1 MNKKPLFLAVLLA
14 LSAGAEAGN
23 NDDPYFSA
31 VSTTN
36 AVTYNGEELTPSP
49 HNDGEAIRVI
59 NGGDLTL
66 TIADGKTLKIDSQ
79 VSRDANLSNRTYGSV
94 IQVVG
99 SKAKILGG
107 AFEANKADSYAA
119 EENTD
124 PQNQS
129 YFWMDGNSG
138 NATLSFETAK
148 TSFTGSVRYG
158 AVTQGKTDLTFKNG
172 VSMEVD
178 RSESLSATTASALY
192 IYNTSL
198 STPSTL
204 TVGGDSTFTIRTG
217 VNDTYA
223 QGIMLFMGVK
233 SSFNGKN
240 TLTIDTS
247 KSAKLKSITAL
258 QNYNQSIDPVK
269 NDFISNGAFTIDVTS
284 NGVAPALGVV
294 NVGTM
299 SFDDLNLKF
308 DQVGVGSIGILSPAA
323 AQNNRIDIDR
333 LTFNATN
340 TKPMQALQAGAGTV
354 NVREA
359 TINFADP
366 SSNLA
371 LNAFGA
377 GWITVSDSLS
387 IKADIAMRAKD
398 KAQIDVKKNF
408 ETTSDSL
415 LFAGIFD
422 NELPQATAENPNP
435 VKPEQAPVVKINSSG
450 EGLVRFTGATILH
463 NHDAGSALE
472 MTVGSINTALTDQSF
487 WNVTSPSLLTKLTLG
502 KNARLNFY
510 IDDKS
515 PVYNVE
521 EASMITI
528 EGNNPVTLTKD
539 SGSGIS
545 LVVSG
550 VELKKD
556 DTLGLILSPGGF
568 TLDGSTLA
576 AGADLEA
583 LKKEDLS
590 VTEIASISRL
600 SESKLTADRYDLL
613 MQTDKRLIAKIK
625 EKKVT
630 PPDPKPDAKPDPKP
644 GPQPD
649 PKPDPKPEPK
659 PSVINPQTDSLM
671 ESSVST
677 FGTLFAA
684 DDLFVD
690 SVLRSRDGAHQEG
703 LFAVA
708 RAGKWSLNT
717 RTDVDMTAVTGL
729 VGYAAR
735 AGATEFGGFLE
746 MGHSSYDTMT
756 PAKLGDVKGTGRHN
770 YAGLGLYVDYATP
783 VDGLA
788 LTGYVKAGAFSNHF
802 NATLVNEKVDFDRTK
817 VYWDMHLGA
826 HYDWNVEKLRNRTFF
841 SYFYDGTESSS
852 YRIADSEKVSG
863 ATFDYDAL
871 NAHRVQ
877 VGNLMEYALSDT
889 LRPYFG
895 VTLEKTLSAKAKG
908 SATDSEGTLA
918 LHSSTMDGTTGI
930 LSAGWSYLNP
940 AATFEFGVGVN
951 GYIGARQGATAQV
964 QANWKF

>member
-172 VSMEVD
+172 VSMEID

-308 DQVGVGSIGILSPAA
+308 DQ
-323 AQNNRIDIDR
+323 
-333 LTFNATN
+333 
-340 TKPMQALQAGAGTV
+340 GAG
-354 NVREA
+354 
-359 TINFADP
+359 
-366 SSNLA
+366 
-371 LNAFGA
+371 
-377 GWITVSDSLS
+377 LS
-387 IKADIAMRAKD
+387 R
-398 KAQIDVKKNF
+398 
-408 ETTSDSL
+408 L
-415 LFAGIFD
+415 L
-422 NELPQATAENPNP
+422 
-435 VKPEQAPVVKINSSG
+435 
-450 EGLVRFTGATILH
+450 GLV
-463 NHDAGSALE
+463 
-472 MTVGSINTALTDQSF
+472 
-487 WNVTSPSLLTKLTLG
+487 
-502 KNARLNFY
+502 
-510 IDDKS
+510 
-515 PVYNVE
+515 
-521 EASMITI
+521 
-528 EGNNPVTLTKD
+528 
-539 SGSGIS
+539 
-545 LVVSG
+545 
-550 VELKKD
+550 
-556 DTLGLILSPGGF
+556 
-568 TLDGSTLA
+568 
-576 AGADLEA
+576 
-583 LKKEDLS
+583 
-590 VTEIASISRL
+590 SIS
-600 SESKLTADRYDLL
+600 
-613 MQTDKRLIAKIK
+613 
-625 EKKVT
+625 
-630 PPDPKPDAKPDPKP
+630 
-644 GPQPD
+644 
-649 PKPDPKPEPK
+649 
-659 PSVINPQTDSLM
+659 
-671 ESSVST
+671 
-677 FGTLFAA
+677 
-684 DDLFVD
+684 
-690 SVLRSRDGAHQEG
+690 
-703 LFAVA
+703 
-708 RAGKWSLNT
+708 NT
-717 RTDVDMTAVTGL
+717 
-729 VGYAAR
+729 
-735 AGATEFGGFLE
+735 
-746 MGHSSYDTMT
+746 
-756 PAKLGDVKGTGRHN
+756 
-770 YAGLGLYVDYATP
+770 
-783 VDGLA
+783 
-788 LTGYVKAGAFSNHF
+788 
-802 NATLVNEKVDFDRTK
+802 
-817 VYWDMHLGA
+817 
-826 HYDWNVEKLRNRTFF
+826 
-841 SYFYDGTESSS
+841 
-852 YRIADSEKVSG
+852 
-863 ATFDYDAL
+863 
-871 NAHRVQ
+871 
-877 VGNLMEYALSDT
+877 
-889 LRPYFG
+889 
-895 VTLEKTLSAKAKG
+895 
-908 SATDSEGTLA
+908 
-918 LHSSTMDGTTGI
+918 
-930 LSAGWSYLNP
+930 
-940 AATFEFGVGVN
+940 
-951 GYIGARQGATAQV
+951 
-964 QANWKF
+964 